1 MITVWNRSPTE
12 CVSDSSMEQIT
23 TWNILPPDCVSDN
36 NVEQI
41 TY

>member
-1 MITVWNRSPTE
+1 MIAVWNRLPTE

-23 TWNILPPDCVSDN
+23 TWNILPPECVSDN